1 MGVLTFDDLFRLT
14 PAGPG
19 AWVAPGAP
27 PTDERCVFGGLVV
40 GQAIIAAS
48 ADTRRC
54 HSLHAYFIGMGAK
67 MQPFEISVEPT
78 RDGGSFSTRQTEVRQ
93 EGRLL
98 LAAYSSHHD
107 GNAGPEHQDGMPDVG
122 APEERESLYARY
134 RRQLEQQGRE
144 PRNYLAEQLLD
155 VRGAARKGA
164 GGSVAQEMQAIWFK
178 PRTPIEGGSEIHQAV
193 IAFASD
199 VGLLRAG
206 VEQHANAA
214 GGRLQTASLDH
225 ALWFHREASANEW
238 MLHVHHS
245 SVAAHGRGFSR
256 SSIYTREGVLVAS
269 ATQEF
274 LARLAPPKESRKK
287 E

>member
-1 MGVLTFDDLFRLT
+1 MTFDDLFRLI
-14 PAGPG
+14 PDGPG
-19 AWVAPGAP
+19 RWIAPGAP

-48 ADTRRC
+48 AHTRRC
-54 HSLHAYFIGMGAK
+54 HSMHAYFIGMGAK
-67 MQPFEISVEPT
+67 QQLFEILVDPT

-93 EGRLL
+93 QGRLL

-107 GNAGPEHQDGMPDVG
+107 GNTGPEHQDAIPDVV
-122 APEERESLYARY
+122 APEGLESLYARY
-134 RRQLEQQGRE
+134 RRHLEQLGRT
-144 PRNYLAEQLLD
+144 PRNYLAEQMLD
-155 VRGAARKGA
+155 VRAAERKEA
-164 GGSVAQEMQAIWFK
+164 RGSVAQEMRAIWFK
-178 PRTPIEGGSEIHQAV
+178 PRTPIQGGAAVHQAA

-206 VEQHANAA
+206 VEQHASA
-214 GGRLQTASLDH
+214 GSGAFQTASLDH

-245 SVAAHGRGFSR
+245 PVAAHGRGFSR

-274 LARLAPPKESRKK
+274 LARVPPPKP
-287 E
+287 

>member
-1 MGVLTFDDLFRLT
+1 MTFDDLFRLT
-14 PAGPG
+14 PDGPG
-19 AWVAPGAP
+19 RWIAPGAP

-48 ADTRRC
+48 AETRRC

-67 MQPFEISVEPT
+67 QQPFEIAVEPT

-98 LAAYSSHHD
+98 LAAYTSHHD
-107 GNAGPEHQDGMPDVG
+107 GNAGPEHQDGMPDVV
-122 APEERESLYARY
+122 APEGLESLYARY
-134 RRQLEQQGRE
+134 RQHLERLGRT
-144 PRNYLAEQLLD
+144 PRNYLAEGMLD
-155 VRGAARKGA
+155 VRAAAFKQARDSGPL
-164 GGSVAQEMQAIWFK
+164 EMRAIWFK
-178 PRTPIEGGSEIHQAV
+178 PRIPIQGGPAVHQAA

-206 VEQHANAA
+206 VEQHAEA
-214 GGRLQTASLDH
+214 GSGRFQTASLDH
-225 ALWFHREASANEW
+225 ALWFHREASANDW

-245 SVAAHGRGFSR
+245 PVAAHGRGFSR

-274 LARLAPPKESRKK
+274 LARVQPSKQ
-287 E
+287 